1 MKLEQ
6 EDTLK
11 MLGEL
16 RGLITSFDGISSYE
30 RDKAL
35 TLICNLHVNI
45 GRVLAR
51 ARPCDEVQSGL
62 FQWSGSGSESGDVF
76 QSPSLQKLETF
87 QTPSKLFQPEE
98 LNKYDIF
105 SLGIHGSKT
114 ISVCFLW
121 IFIGFMAPSVLSE
134 RRINLIGRTIF
145 ILGHLVAY
153 FCYRRVIWRVDNSY
167 TSYRGS
173 NDYGYTNVEKAE
185 IRAEV
190 TRVWRLLI
198 FRAIIAAFLHHHFLP
213 LVITST
219 LGYGTLLNN
228 QHYVDIFWNPN
239 KLKKPQ
245 GFIPRSVSGRLL

>member
-1 MKLEQ
+1 MEGDN
-6 EDTLK
+6 EALK

-16 RGLITSFDGISSYE
+16 RGLITLFDGLSSQD

-35 TLICNLHVNI
+35 ILINNLHSAI
-45 GRVLAR
+45 GKVPP
-51 ARPCDEVQSGL
+51 RPSDEVQ
-62 FQWSGSGSESGDVF
+62 WSGNGNGSESGEVY
-76 QSPSLQKLETF
+76 QSPSIQKLMPI
-87 QTPSKLFQPEE
+87 QTQPSLFQPPEE

-105 SLGIHGSKT
+105 SFGIHGSKI
-114 ISVCFLW
+114 ISVCILW
-121 IFIGFMAPSVLSE
+121 ISIGYMAPSVLSE
-134 RRINLIGRTIF
+134 RRIILIGRIIF

-153 FCYRRVIWRVDNSY
+153 LCYRRVIWRVDNSY

-190 TRVWRLLI
+190 TRIWRLLL